1 MTERSKR
8 VPLQSRGFAT
18 RAVHSGERPERPSI
32 VPTSTPIFP
41 STSYLYDDITAL
53 DSVLG
58 GEQEGFAY
66 SRYGN
71 PTTRALET
79 ALAALEGT
87 ESAVAF
93 ASGMA
98 ALHAALLLDVKAG
111 SRIVASTDLYGA
123 TAQLLTTVFASLGV
137 ETTFA
142 SLFDLDGLRKTVEDE
157 RPRVL
162 VCETVS
168 NPLLRVADLPAIVEI
183 AHAVRAKVVCDNTFA
198 TPALVRPAEFGVD
211 TVVHS
216 TTKYLGGH
224 GDVTGG
230 AVCADFDRVFELNE
244 LTRLVGGVPGPFE
257 SWLTL
262 RGLKTLPLRIRQQSR
277 NAESVARFL
286 HDHPRVERVHWPGF
300 QTDVPER
307 VFASHLRGGMVSFQI
322 RDAGR
327 EDIFRFLES
336 LELFLPGTT
345 LGDVYSLALYPPISS
360 HRGMD
365 ADDLAAAGITENLIR
380 LSVGIEDPDDLI
392 ADLSDALA

>member
-1 MTERSKR
+1 MDHTTEPAGLR
-8 VPLQSRGFAT
+8 QRGFAT
-18 RAVHSGERPERPSI
+18 RAVHAGERPERSPI
-32 VPTSTPIFP
+32 VPTSTPIYP
-41 STSYLYDDITAL
+41 STSYLYNDITAL

-58 GEQEGFAY
+58 GEAEGFAY

-79 ALAALEGT
+79 AIAALEGT
-87 ESAVAF
+87 DGAVAF

-123 TAQLLTTVFASLGV
+123 TAQLLTTVFSSLGV
-137 ETTFA
+137 ETTFV
-142 SLFDLDGLRKTVEDE
+142 SLFDLDALRKTVEE
-157 RPRVL
+157 VRPRVL
-162 VCETVS
+162 LCETIS

-230 AVCADFDRVFELNE
+230 AVCTEFDRVFELNE
-244 LTRLVGGVPGPFE
+244 LTKLVGGVPGPFE

-262 RGLKTLPLRIRQQSR
+262 RGLKTLPLRIRQQSC
-277 NAESVARFL
+277 NAEAVARFL
-286 HDHPRVERVHWPGF
+286 NDHPRVERVHWPGF
-300 QTDVPER
+300 QTEVPER
-307 VFASHLRGGMVSFQI
+307 VFTSDLRGGMVSFQI
-322 RDAGR
+322 RDAR
-327 EDIFRFLES
+327 RDDIFRFLES
-336 LELFLPGTT
+336 LDLFLPGTT
-345 LGDVYSLALYPPISS
+345 LGDVYSLALYPPMSS

-365 ADDLAAAGITENLIR
+365 PDDLAAAGITENLIR
-380 LSVGIEDPDDLI
+380 LSIGIEDADDLI
-392 ADLSDALA
+392 ADLGNALA